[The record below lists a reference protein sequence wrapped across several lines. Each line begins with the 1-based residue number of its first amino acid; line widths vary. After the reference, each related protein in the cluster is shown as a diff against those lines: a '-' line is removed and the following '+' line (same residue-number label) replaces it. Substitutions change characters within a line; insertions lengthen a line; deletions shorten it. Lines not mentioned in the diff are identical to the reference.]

1 MKYCFYILLCCIP
14 FFAFSQEDGMNEK
27 LDNVVCKEK
36 ARFHSTKI
44 ESRNSVFAVEDKNDI
59 TYARFNWKID
69 PAVNYIAGKID
80 YTITAVTDLDSLVF
94 ALDDNLIIDSIIYQ
108 QTKLIPVR
116 QTNEVLLALPKLINK
131 NDKINLSFYYQGA
144 PPQIGFGSF
153 IQDQHNQTPVIWT
166 LSEPFGASDW
176 WPCKNDLKDKIDS
189 TDFFITTPLNNKA
202 ASNGKLISIDTVGN
216 HLVHHWQHRHPIAT
230 YLVAIGVTN
239 YISYSDYLYEGK
251 DTLEILNYVYPES
264 LEDAKIGTKETAS
277 MIHLYDS
284 LFVKYGFYNEKYG
297 HAQFGWGG
305 GMEHQTMSFVSD
317 FGFELVAH
325 ELGHQWFGDLVTC
338 KSWEDIWLNEG
349 FATYLSGLCYE
360 HLLDG
365 KYWIPFKK
373 LRIQGITDQPDG
385 SVKCTDTTSV
395 NRIFDGRLS
404 YAKGAMILHQLRWI
418 LGDEIFFNS
427 LKNYLNDP
435 KLKYAFAK
443 TDDLIRHFEAT
454 SGKDLKGY
462 FKDWYEGEGY
472 PSYTIRWQNSN
483 NDLLINVSQTQ
494 SHPSVSFFKMI
505 LPIKVFKNGKDSLLR
520 LDLNQNNQLFTIN
533 ISNVDS
539 LQFDPDYWL
548 ISRNNILTS
557 SDFVKFDDNLK
568 AFPNPFK
575 DEIEISSNN
584 DLLQSISVYN
594 NLGQLLKDHYTINS
608 TQFVLDMK
616 DYPTGTYA
624 LKCVTKNKAYFDKIL
639 KIK

>member
-1 MKYCFYILLCCIP
+1 
-14 FFAFSQEDGMNEK
+14 
-27 LDNVVCKEK
+27 
-36 ARFHSTKI
+36 
-44 ESRNSVFAVEDKNDI
+44 
-59 TYARFNWKID
+59 
-69 PAVNYIAGKID
+69 
-80 YTITAVTDLDSLVF
+80 
-94 ALDDNLIIDSIIYQ
+94 
-108 QTKLIPVR
+108 
-116 QTNEVLLALPKLINK
+116 
-131 NDKINLSFYYQGA
+131 
-144 PPQIGFGSF
+144 
-153 IQDQHNQTPVIWT
+153 
-166 LSEPFGASDW
+166 
-176 WPCKNDLKDKIDS
+176 
-189 TDFFITTPLNNKA
+189 
-202 ASNGKLISIDTVGN
+202 
-216 HLVHHWQHRHPIAT
+216 
-230 YLVAIGVTN
+230 
-239 YISYSDYLYEGK
+239 
-251 DTLEILNYVYPES
+251 
-264 LEDAKIGTKETAS
+264 
-277 MIHLYDS
+277 
-284 LFVKYGFYNEKYG
+284 
-297 HAQFGWGG
+297 
-305 GMEHQTMSFVSD
+305 
-317 FGFELVAH
+317 
-325 ELGHQWFGDLVTC
+325 
-338 KSWEDIWLNEG
+338 
-349 FATYLSGLCYE
+349 
-360 HLLDG
+360 LDG

-395 NRIFDGRLS
+395 NRIFDARLS

-427 LKNYLNDP
+427 LKNYLNDS

-594 NLGQLLKDHYTINS
+594 NLGQLLKDYYTINS